1 MDHKQRFFEAV
12 KAGDRANVERLL
24 SQDPGL
30 ADARSDD
37 DLSAVLTAVYYGKP
51 EIADRLIEL
60 GASLDVFESAAT
72 GRLQRLATLVE
83 KDPSLVNA
91 FAQDGFQPLGL
102 AAFFDHLDVVE
113 YLLVK
118 GAEVNSA
125 SRNQL
130 KVMPLHSAVARGSLE
145 IARALLEQG
154 AEVNASQ
161 QDDFT
166 PLHEA
171 AQNGQ
176 IEMARLLLDYGADV
190 NAKLANGKTPLAL
203 AEEYNHAEV
212 ASLLKQRGGSV

>member
-1 MDHKQRFFEAV
+1 MDQKQELISAA
-12 KAGDRANVERLL
+12 KTGDRDKVEQLL
-24 SQDPGL
+24 AQNPGL
-30 ADARSDD
+30 ANSKTDEG
-37 DLSAVLTAVYYGKP
+37 LSAVLVAVYYGKP
-51 EIADRLIEL
+51 AIADVLIDR
-60 GASLDVFESAAT
+60 GASLDVFEAAAT
-72 GRLQRLATLVE
+72 GRLQRLASLIE

-102 AAFFDHLDVVE
+102 AAFFNHLDVVE

-125 SRNQL
+125 SRNQM

-154 AEVNASQ
+154 AQVNVAQ

-176 IEMARLLLDYGADV
+176 VEMARLLLDYGADV

-203 AEEYNHAEV
+203 AEEYQHAEV
-212 ASLLKQRGGSV
+212 AGLLEQRGAST